1 MLFSK
6 KSAYLIDSENV
17 GSTWETLLKGDE
29 KFDLFIFVTEN
40 AKSMNFSLL
49 RELTNDS
56 RHKLEIIDSK
66 TGKNNLDFHLSSYLG
81 YLIGKNRYSSYVIVS
96 QDTGYDNIIEYWKQ
110 QGYEVSRTNT
120 KPQSVQ
126 RARGR
131 VLSRTQIEKNTAERK
146 QPASRRRTTR
156 KPVAQKESVPAERAL
171 LNGILTSYSDN
182 DIQEI
187 KKVLDGVPTEK
198 RNDKNHIYNAL
209 IHRFKKEKGL
219 AVYSLLKKQLNR
231 YYSLLKQ

>member
-17 GSTWETLLKGDE
+17 GSTWESLLKRDE

-56 RHKLEIIDSK
+56 RHRLEIIDSK

-81 YLIGKNRYSSYVIVS
+81 YLIGKNRYSSYMIVS

-110 QGYEVSRTNT
+110 QGYDVSRTNT
-120 KPQSVQ
+120 KPETA
-126 RARGR
+126 RRTRGR
-131 VLSRTQIEKNTAERK
+131 VLSRTQIEKNAK

-156 KPVAQKESVPAERAL
+156 KPAAQMENAPAERAL
-171 LNGILTSYSDN
+171 LNGLLTSYSDN

-187 KKVLDGVPTEK
+187 KKVLDSIPAEK
-198 RNDKNHIYNAL
+198 RNDRNHIYNAL

-219 AVYSLLKKQLNR
+219 AVYTLIKKQLNR
-231 YYSLLKQ
+231 YYSLLKQQ